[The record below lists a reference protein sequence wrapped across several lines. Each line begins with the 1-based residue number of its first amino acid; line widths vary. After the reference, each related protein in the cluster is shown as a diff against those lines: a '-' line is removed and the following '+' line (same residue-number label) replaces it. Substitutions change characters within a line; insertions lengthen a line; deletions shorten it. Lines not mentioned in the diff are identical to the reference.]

1 MNYVGL
7 DVGLRKSSLHILDSN
22 GKAVKRKEVA
32 GGWGKLIEAVRQIP
46 RPFMLC
52 YEASCGYG
60 YLFDH
65 LSPLAERVAVGHPG
79 QLRLIFKAKRK
90 NNRVDAEKLA
100 KLLYLDAVPQVHV
113 PSVNVRAWR
122 ALIEF
127 RQKLLRRRVSLKN
140 QIRALLRGLGIAV
153 VRGLWTKKGL
163 AWLAEQE
170 LSSMDDLRRAMM
182 VDDLLQANARIRQI
196 ELELKKIADGHL
208 AVTLLRT
215 IPGVGIRTA
224 EAFVAYVADP
234 RRFSRLNRIGAY
246 LGLVP
251 CQDATGDRNRLGHIT
266 REGPATVRKLLCE
279 AAWQGIRRDLRT
291 RAYFERVMHGE
302 PERKKIAIVATAHR
316 LARVMLAMLKSG
328 EVYRKVE
335 ERTDGDMQ
343 AKQGLVSIQEKD
355 RCASG
360 PSIPPLLAHGTP
372 ALSRIRRD
380 QGQRGRK
387 GKKGTGVATRGASSL
402 TAPE

>member
-22 GKAVKRKEVA
+22 GKAVKRKEVG

-46 RPFMLC
+46 RPFTLC

-60 YLFDH
+60 YRYDH
-65 LSPLAERVAVGHPG
+65 FSPLAERGAVGHPG
-79 QLRLIFKAKRK
+79 QLRLIFRAKRK

-100 KLLYLDAVPQVHV
+100 KLLYLDAVPQVYV

-140 QIRALLRGLGIAV
+140 QVRALLRGLGIV
-153 VRGLWTKKGL
+153 PVRGLWSKKGL
-163 AWLAEQE
+163 AWLAEQK

-182 VDDLLQANARIRQI
+182 VDDLVQVNARIRQL
-196 ELELKKIADGHL
+196 ESELKKIADGHP
-208 AVTLLRT
+208 AMALLQT

-251 CQDATGDRNRLGHIT
+251 CQDATGNTNRLGHIT

-279 AAWQGIRRDLRT
+279 AAWQGIRRDPRT
-291 RAYFERVMHGE
+291 RAYFQQVMHGDE
-302 PERKKIAIVATAHR
+302 ERKKIAIVATAHR
-316 LARVMLAMLKSG
+316 WARVMLAMLRNG
-328 EVYRKVE
+328 EVYRTREKIE
-335 ERTDGDMQ
+335 EEP
-343 AKQGLVSIQEKD
+343 AGL
-355 RCASG
+355 SG
-360 PSIPPLLAHGTP
+360 PSTPPLLADCTP
-372 ALSRIRRD
+372 ALSRKRRD
-380 QGQRGRK
+380 RGGRGRK
-387 GKKGTGVATRGASSL
+387 GGKVQGVATRGASSL
-402 TAPE
+402 TTPG